1 MKQPIPDEVLDD
13 RLFFGGTSGSGKS
26 YNAMGRVERLLK
38 RRARAVIVDPLGVWW
53 GLRLL
58 ADGVTPS
65 GLDVVIFGGKH
76 GDLPLTEH
84 AGALL
89 AETVVGMKESCILDL
104 SQLGTKAAERRF
116 MLEFLTVLYRHL
128 DGTPLHVVFDEA
140 DIFAP
145 QSLVGDKDGP
155 APRLLGMMETVV
167 RRGRVK
173 GFIPWLISQRPA
185 VLNKNVLSQA
195 DGIVAFKL
203 TASQDR
209 DAIAAWVEGQADK
222 ATWRAMYGELAT
234 AAVGEGLVWIPARGI
249 LERVQFPAKTTFD
262 STRTPKRGEK
272 AVHRDLQ
279 PLDVGALR
287 ERLAKVEV
295 EAKANDPKELRAEIA
310 RLKGELAKKV
320 PAVAPLLPDQ
330 KVLVAEYERGYG
342 AGIDWAFDAYG
353 ARLKDAGH
361 RLRHL
366 AGELGALDSALAI
379 EPIRPKKFPR
389 VDIPHIPRAVSP
401 TVAAPSTNRP
411 APPPQRRAAEGNG
424 ALPPALQKVINA
436 IGWWRQIGFDPVR
449 KERACVVAGYSPR
462 ASTFGVYLADLAK
475 RGLIVSGQGTVG
487 LTSEGVAL
495 AVVPTGDTREELR
508 TVARGLLSPQEQ
520 RVFDVVYDAYPNEI
534 RRDEVAEKVGLSPT
548 ASTAGVYISGVAA
561 YGIIEAASRGHVKA
575 ADWLFP

>member
-1 MKQPIPDEVLDD
+1 MKKPIPDEVLDD
-13 RLFFGGTSGSGKS
+13 RLFWGGTSGSGKS

-38 RRARAVIVDPLGVWW
+38 RRARGVIVDPLGVWW

-116 MLEFLTVLYRHL
+116 MLDFLSVLYRQL
-128 DGTPLHVVFDEA
+128 DGTPLHVIFDEA

-234 AAVGEGLVWIPARGI
+234 AQTGEGLVWVPARRI
-249 LERVQFPAKTTFD
+249 LERVQFPAKETFD

-279 PLDVGALR
+279 PIDLGALR

-295 EAKANDPKELRAEIA
+295 EVKANDPRTLKARIRELEAAARASAPAVDDAALTAARAAGFSAGVETTWAFFHLHIA
-310 RLKGELAKKV
+310 THGDRLRSTLDGLVSLNERDKPKALNEAHTAKPAPVVHRRPPPAFTVNPQPRKPPPIEAAGITRPQQRILDGLAWLESVSITSADRTRVAWLADASPKSSAFMNNLGALSSRGLIAYPRPGEVAFTEAGRAAANPVDAPLDDAALHSSIRAKLPRPQWAIVEQCIAAYPDPLSRDELAKR
-320 PAVAPLLPDQ
+320 A
-330 KVLVAEYERGYG
+330 G
-342 AGIDWAFDAYG
+342 ASATSSAFMNN
-353 ARLKDAGH
+353 
-361 RLRHL
+361 
-366 AGELGALDSALAI
+366 LGALRALGLI
-379 EPIRPKKFPR
+379 DYPQQG
-389 VDIPHIPRAVSP
+389 H
-401 TVAAPSTNRP
+401 VAATDI
-411 APPPQRRAAEGNG
+411 
-424 ALPPALQKVINA
+424 LFV
-436 IGWWRQIGFDPVR
+436 
-449 KERACVVAGYSPR
+449 ER
-462 ASTFGVYLADLAK
+462 
-475 RGLIVSGQGTVG
+475 
-487 LTSEGVAL
+487 
-495 AVVPTGDTREELR
+495 
-508 TVARGLLSPQEQ
+508 
-520 RVFDVVYDAYPNEI
+520 
-534 RRDEVAEKVGLSPT
+534 
-548 ASTAGVYISGVAA
+548 
-561 YGIIEAASRGHVKA
+561 
-575 ADWLFP
+575 